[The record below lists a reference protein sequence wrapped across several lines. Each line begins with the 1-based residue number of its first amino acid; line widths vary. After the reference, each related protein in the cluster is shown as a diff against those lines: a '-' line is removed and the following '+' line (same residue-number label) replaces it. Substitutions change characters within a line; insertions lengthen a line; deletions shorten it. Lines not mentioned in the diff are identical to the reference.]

1 MKIGLMVHNFTNSAT
16 LSIAETLQR
25 ECERLGHT
33 LLVFE
38 GRELGSRNA
47 LFRYY
52 NSIYSLIGKQGI
64 DGLIMASSTVVR
76 TENRLAAE
84 HFASQ
89 LNLPCICIGR
99 PVGQLPLVRTDN
111 HSGIQSMFA
120 HLYEHGCRRIAHV
133 TGHLGQADA
142 ISRLEQY
149 QTCLT
154 DYGLSQS
161 ADLTFEGD
169 FSRQSG
175 RLLGVKLAEAIR
187 SQAIDG
193 ILFANDDML
202 FGALETF
209 REEGIRCP
217 EDIRATGYDN
227 NGWSAHADPP
237 FTTVG
242 QNYDLMG
249 EVALNLLLETFLG
262 KTPPPETLVPVKPVV
277 RNSCGCTQWT
287 PLLHHEVLA
296 DIPRENN
303 LLAESLQTNNL
314 DTLTDLLEQLLP
326 EQGISDL
333 VLIRHG
339 HTAVFN
345 SFQRYEPPMTSTA
358 QFCLRDGI
366 RYTVEG
372 SFPTREI
379 LPPNLPG
386 GNSPRA
392 YVIKPLFF
400 GEEIYG
406 YMLAG
411 FLPAQDHL
419 VDEVRVH
426 TASLIKSSLLLE
438 ERIVMEHRL
447 KDAMAE
453 LRSANRR
460 LNTLSTRD
468 DLTGLFNRRGFL
480 QEAESYL
487 SACQNEAHLVGY
499 VDMDNLKIINDR
511 FGHEEGDLA
520 IREVARIL
528 NACVRDRDI
537 VARLGGD
544 EFIVFIKGATES
556 LISVLEKRFSEELA
570 GCALRQDKPYT
581 VCFSWG
587 FLLAAQKD
595 RLEDT
600 IRKADERMLI
610 EKRRKKGL
618 AQSGAQP
625 SSQ

>member
-16 LSIAETLQR
+16 LTIAETLQR

-52 NSIYSLIGKQGI
+52 NSIYSLIGKKGL
-64 DGLIMASSTVVR
+64 DGLILASSTVVR

-84 HFASQ
+84 HFASR

-111 HSGIQSMFA
+111 GSGIRHMFA
-120 HLYEHGCRRIAHV
+120 HLVEHGCRRIAHV

-142 ISRLEQY
+142 LSRLEQY
-149 QTCLT
+149 NACMAE
-154 DYGLSQS
+154 YGLPQT
-161 ADLTFEGD
+161 ADLLYEGD

-175 RLLGVKLAEAIR
+175 RQLGVKLAEAIR
-187 SQAIDG
+187 RQAIDG

-209 REEGIRCP
+209 REEGVRCP
-217 EDIRATGYDN
+217 EDVRATGYDN

-242 QNYDLMG
+242 QNYDRMG
-249 EVALNLLLETFLG
+249 EVALTLLLDMLQG
-262 KTPPPETLVPVKPVV
+262 ITPPDETLVSVNTVV
-277 RNSCGCTQWT
+277 RTSCGCTQWA
-287 PLLHHEVLA
+287 PVLHHEVLT
-296 DIPRENN
+296 DIPRENT
-303 LLAESLQTNNL
+303 LLAESLQTNNF
-314 DTLTDLLEQLLP
+314 DTLADLLEQLLP
-326 EQGISDL
+326 EQGITDL

-345 SFQRYEPPMTSTA
+345 NFQRYEPPLTSA
-358 QFCLRDGI
+358 ARFCLHDGI
-366 RYTVEG
+366 RYTIEG
-372 SFPTREI
+372 SFPTLDI

-392 YVIKPLFF
+392 YVVKPLFF

-406 YMLAG
+406 YLLAG
-411 FLPAQDHL
+411 FKPDLDHL
-419 VDEVRVH
+419 VDEMRVH

-447 KDAMAE
+447 KDALAD

-487 SACQNEAHLVGY
+487 STCQDETHLVGY

-528 NACVRDRDI
+528 NASVRDRDI

-544 EFIVFIKGATES
+544 EFIVFVKGATDA
-556 LISVLEKRFSEELA
+556 LIPVLEKRFTEEIN
-570 GCALRQDKPYT
+570 GCALRQDKPYS

-587 FLLAAQKD
+587 FLLAGRKD

-618 AQSGAQP
+618 AQSGPQP
-625 SSQ
+625 SCQ